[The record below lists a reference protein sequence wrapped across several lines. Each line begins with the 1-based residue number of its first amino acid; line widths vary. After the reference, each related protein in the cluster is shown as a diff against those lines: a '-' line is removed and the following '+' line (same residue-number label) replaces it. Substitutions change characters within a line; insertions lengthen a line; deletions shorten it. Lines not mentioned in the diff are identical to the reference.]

1 MKEGVSMK
9 KRVTSLFLAL
19 LMAVALLPVQVLAE
33 ELAAPDTAADT
44 HQAAEVQEPVETEPE
59 TEADAPV
66 PQESAQ
72 DAAPLSTG
80 AVYTGTLGE
89 NVSWSLDTGTGALTV
104 TGSEAMEDYSSEESP
119 LWNYR
124 SYVKAVT
131 IADTVTTVGSYAFYG
146 CTNLTTVDLGGGI
159 TKIGSSAFY
168 NCNAL
173 TEIVIPDSVTTI
185 GYSAFE
191 NCSSLTEIVI
201 PDSVTTIGGY
211 AFNYCSYLTSVT
223 IGSGVTKIGSWAFTG
238 CNKLSKVIISDLDA
252 WLKISFDR
260 DYANPLTYAH
270 SLYVG
275 DELLTDLVI
284 PGTVTEI
291 NQYAFNGCTSIT
303 SVYIPQSVKSIGQ
316 SAFDGMS
323 SLKTVRY
330 AGSQADWLKIQIGSY
345 NESLTNLTPEF
356 DQSLADYCRITTA
369 ATEHG
374 TVAVDNAMAKV
385 GDTVVTITAIPA
397 PGYAVERYLVD
408 GAVLP
413 DGGNTFTTTK
423 ENHVVS
429 ATFVKVYDVADEG
442 KAHGSC
448 GANIQW
454 ALDTEGTLHI
464 YGTGAMY
471 DYINNDSP
479 FYRYRDD
486 IKSVNIFDGITSIG
500 NHTFCDCDS
509 LTELVIPDSVTAIGD
524 YAFYPCENL
533 TAITIGNSVT
543 SIGNY
548 AFGRCSNLME
558 IMIPASVT
566 SIGVW
571 SFGACDKL
579 TFAEFLGNA
588 PSTFGEDV
596 FGYKRSNF
604 TIFYHSGTTGWTSP
618 KWNGYNA
625 VCRDKITTDFST
637 LDDNNRNGQGIYFR
651 LNATAK
657 TATVGKNTTDDN
669 NAGYDGG
676 QNGSIVIP
684 DTVTKNGETYNVI
697 GINQY
702 AFANCAWVNTVSIG
716 RYVSAIEPSAF
727 RGCKN
732 LTAIAVDAN
741 NLQFADQDGVLFD
754 KCGLYLYAYPA
765 GRAAATYDIP
775 DTCDTVGTQSFYGAV
790 NLTSLTM
797 PTSVKN
803 IGAKAFAQCNAL
815 EEITLP
821 FLGGNAEDNRTFNY
835 VFGSD
840 SWSSYGGVP
849 QSLKTVTVLTDALVG
864 SAFYHCTYI
873 ENIYLPNCKKLTEIP
888 YECFSFCTS
897 LHTLSFGNASSQDGM
912 VVIPDSVAVIGLD
925 AFRSCAS
932 IRGITLG
939 RGTTTLE
946 EGAFRDCTSLAQFAV
961 VKGNTAFMADRWGVL
976 YSRDQTML
984 HYYPAGRA
992 WPYYNVSDSTT
1003 TIGSY
1008 AFSSCQNLVNLFVPK
1023 TVTGFKTTYYSA
1035 SGISNC
1041 PSITICCYKGSAAAS
1056 YAISNSL
1063 TAWYMDNYKMQ
1074 GINVVGL
1081 PEYTVVNAQ
1090 GQVLSCSAYVTA
1102 TYGDK
1107 ELQLDDYD
1115 VQVTSGSGQ
1124 QTLTFTSG
1132 GVSTQIKANVIR
1144 QGDINGNATAQSD
1157 IDASDVQC
1165 LYTYLATGENIGQ
1178 IKDTSAFALV
1188 SDINND
1194 GSVDVYD
1201 LQWLYETICGN
1212 S

>member
-1 MKEGVSMK
+1 
-9 KRVTSLFLAL
+9 
-19 LMAVALLPVQVLAE
+19 MAVTLLPVQVLAD
-33 ELAAPDTAADT
+33 ELAAPNPVADA
-44 HQAAEVQEPVETEPE
+44 HQAAEVQEPVETEA
-59 TEADAPV
+59 EADAPV

-104 TGSEAMEDYSSEESP
+104 TGSGPMGDYSAEGSP

-124 SYVKAVT
+124 SYIKSVT
-131 IADTVTTVGSYAFYG
+131 IADTVTTVGRYVFSG
-146 CTNLTTVDLGGGI
+146 CVNLTTIDFGNGI
-159 TKIGSSAFY
+159 TKIGGNAFAS
-168 NCNAL
+168 CN
-173 TEIVIPDSVTTI
+173 
-185 GYSAFE
+185 
-191 NCSSLTEIVI
+191 SLTEIII
-201 PDSVTTIGGY
+201 PNSVTSIDQFAFCYCKALTKLVIGNGVTSIGFR
-211 AFNYCSYLTSVT
+211 AFLDCDALKEVT
-223 IGSGVTKIGSWAFTG
+223 MGSGVATVNMAFEE
-238 CNKLSKVIISDLDA
+238 CNKLQEVTIADIAA
-252 WLKISFDR
+252 WLQIAFDSV
-260 DYANPLTYAH
+260 YANPLYYAH
-270 SLYVG
+270 ALYVG
-275 DELLTDLVI
+275 NDLLTDLVI
-284 PGTVTEI
+284 PDGVTAI
-291 NQYAFNGCTSIT
+291 SQYALINCTSIT
-303 SVYIPQSVKSIGQ
+303 SLFIPQSVKNINQ
-316 SAFDGMS
+316 SAFSGMS

-330 AGSQADWLKIQIGSY
+330 AGSQDDWLKINIGSY
-345 NESLTNLTPEF
+345 NEPLTNLTPEF

-374 TVAVDNAMAKV
+374 TVAVDNVMVKL
-385 GDTVVTITAIPA
+385 GDTVTITAIPA
-397 PGYAVERYLVD
+397 AGYAVESYLVD
-408 GAVLP
+408 GAAIP
-413 DGGNTFTTTK
+413 DGGNTF
-423 ENHVVS
+423 NAAGDHVVT
-429 ATFVKVYDVADEG
+429 ATFTKVYDVADSG
-442 KAHGSC
+442 KAYGNC
-448 GANIQW
+448 GANVKW
-454 ALDTEGTLHI
+454 ALDTEGTLHV

-471 DYINNDSP
+471 DYNGNNGGP
-479 FYRYRDD
+479 FYLYRND
-486 IKSVNIFDGITSIG
+486 IQSVQFSGNIT
-500 NHTFCDCDS
+500 T
-509 LTELVIPDSVTAIGD
+509 
-524 YAFYPCENL
+524 
-533 TAITIGNSVT
+533 
-543 SIGNY
+543 IGNY
-548 AFGRCSNLME
+548 AFYECSNLTE
-558 IMIPASVT
+558 IVIPDSITSIETCAFECCSGLTEIVIPASVT
-566 SIGVW
+566 TINNW
-571 SFGACDKL
+571 AFRWCNL
-579 TFAEFLGNA
+579 TSAEFLGNA
-588 PSTFGEDV
+588 PATFGNGV
-596 FGYKRSNF
+596 FSGNSSNF
-604 TIFYHSGTTGWTSP
+604 TIFYHNGTTGWTTP
-618 KWNGYNA
+618 TWNGYNT

-637 LDDNNRNGQGIYFR
+637 LDDSNRNGQGIYFR

-697 GINQY
+697 GVNQY
-702 AFANCAWVNTVSIG
+702 AFANCPWVNTVSIG
-716 RYVSAIEPSAF
+716 RYVSAIETSAF

-732 LTAIAVDAN
+732 LTAITVDAN

-790 NLTSLTM
+790 NLTSLTV

-815 EEITLP
+815 EDITLP

-840 SWSSYGGVP
+840 NWSSYGGVP

-864 SAFYHCTYI
+864 NAFYHCTYI

-925 AFRSCAS
+925 AFRSCTS

-939 RGTTTLE
+939 RSTTTLE

-961 VKGNTAFMADRWGVL
+961 AKGNTAFMADQWGVL
-976 YSRDQTML
+976 YSKDQKTL
-984 HYYPAGRA
+984 HYYPSGRA

-1003 TIGSY
+1003 SIGSC
-1008 AFSSCQNLVNLFVPK
+1008 AFSSCKNLVNLFVPK
-1023 TVTGFKTTYYSA
+1023 TAMNFITTNYS
-1035 SGISNC
+1035 GPCISNC
-1041 PSITICCYKGSAAAS
+1041 PSTTICCYKGSAAAS

-1081 PEYTVVNAQ
+1081 PEYTVVSTQ

-1107 ELQLDDYD
+1107 ELQLDNYTIQP
-1115 VQVTSGSGQ
+1115 VSGCGQ

-1132 GVSTQIKANVIR
+1132 NVSTEVKANVIR
-1144 QGDINGNATAQSD
+1144 QGNINGNATAQND
-1157 IDASDVQC
+1157 IDASDMQC
-1165 LYTYLATGENIGQ
+1165 LYELLTTGQCQSQ
-1178 IKDTSAFALV
+1178 IKNREDLELV
-1188 SDINND
+1188 ADVNND
-1194 GSVDVYD
+1194 DHVDVYD
-1201 LQWLYETICGN
+1201 LQLLYEVVNGI
-1212 S
+1212 SKL

>member
-1 MKEGVSMK
+1 MK
-9 KRVTSLFLAL
+9 KQFLSLLLAL
-19 LMAVALLPVQVLAE
+19 LMAVTLLPVQVLAE
-33 ELAAPDTAADT
+33 EPAAPDTAADT
-44 HQAAEVQEPVETEPE
+44 HQAAEVQEPVETE

-66 PQESAQ
+66 PQESAP

-80 AVYTGTLGE
+80 AVYTGTLSE

-104 TGSEAMEDYSSEESP
+104 TGSGAMEDYSSEESP

-124 SYVKAVT
+124 SYVKSVT
-131 IADTVTTVGSYAFYG
+131 FADTVTSVGSYAFYG

-159 TKIGSSAFY
+159 TKIGDSAFY
-168 NCNAL
+168 ECKAL
-173 TEIVIPDSVTTI
+173 TEIVIPNSVITI
-185 GYSAFE
+185 GYAAFR
-191 NCSSLTEIVI
+191 CCRSLTEIVI
-201 PDSVTTIGGY
+201 PDSVTSIGGN
-211 AFNYCSYLTSVT
+211 AFESCSYLTSVT
-223 IGSGVTKIGSWAFTG
+223 IGSGVTKIGSSAFLS
-238 CNKLSKVIISDLDA
+238 CNRLSNVIVSDPAA
-252 WLKISFDR
+252 WLKISFGGSS
-260 DYANPLTYAH
+260 ANPLTYAN

-284 PGTVTEI
+284 PGTVTSI
-291 NQYAFNGCTSIT
+291 RSYAFNGCTSIT
-303 SVYIPQSVKSIGQ
+303 SVYIPQSVTSIDQ
-316 SAFDGMS
+316 YAFNGMN

-330 AGSQADWLKIQIGSY
+330 AGSQADWLNIQISSY
-345 NESLTNLTPEF
+345 NESLTNLTPEY

-385 GDTVVTITAIPA
+385 GDTVTITAIPA
-397 PGYAVERYLVD
+397 PGYAVESYLLD
-408 GAVLP
+408 GVAIP
-413 DGGNTFTTTK
+413 DGGNTFTATK
-423 ENHVVS
+423 DHVVS
-429 ATFVKVYDVADEG
+429 ATFTKVYDVADGG
-442 KAHGSC
+442 KAYGDC
-448 GANIQW
+448 GVNIQW
-454 ALDTEGTLHI
+454 ALDTKGTLHV
-464 YGTGAMY
+464 YGTGAMGDY
-471 DYINNDSP
+471 DYSGSP
-479 FYRYRDD
+479 FYPYRAS
-486 IKSVNIFDGITSIG
+486 IRAVQFSGGITTIG
-500 NHTFCDCDS
+500 EHAFHECS
-509 LTELVIPDSVTAIGD
+509 GLTEILIPDSIISIGDWAFRRCTALTEIVIPASITSIGD
-524 YAFYPCENL
+524 YAFFECSNL
-533 TAITIGNSVT
+533 TELIIPDSVS

-548 AFGRCSNLME
+548 AFGNCGL
-558 IMIPASVT
+558 AS
-566 SIGVW
+566 
-571 SFGACDKL
+571 
-579 TFAEFLGNA
+579 AEFLGNA
-588 PSTFGEDV
+588 PATFGNGV
-596 FGYKRSNF
+596 FSGNSSNF

-625 VCRDKITTDFST
+625 VCRDKIITDFST
-637 LDDNNRNGQGIYFR
+637 LSDSNRNGQGIYFQ
-651 LNATAK
+651 LNATSM
-657 TATVGKNTTDDN
+657 TATVGVGTSADN

-697 GINQY
+697 GVNQF
-702 AFANCAWVNTVSIG
+702 AFANCTWVNTVSIG

-732 LTAIAVDAN
+732 LTAITVDAN

-765 GRAAATYDIP
+765 GRTAATYDIP

-790 NLTSLTM
+790 NLTSLTV

-821 FLGGNAEDNRTFNY
+821 FLGGNAEDSRTFNY

-849 QSLKTVTVLTDALVG
+849 QSLKTVTVLTDTLVG
-864 SAFYHCTYI
+864 SAFYNCTYI
-873 ENIYLPNCKKLTEIP
+873 ENIYLPNCTGLTEIP
-888 YECFSFCTS
+888 YECFADCTA
-897 LHTLSFGNASSQDGM
+897 LQTLSFGNASSQNGM

-961 VKGNTAFMADRWGVL
+961 AKGNTAFMADQWGVL

-1023 TVTGFKTTYYSA
+1023 TVTSFKTTYYSA

-1041 PSITICCYKGSAAAS
+1041 PSTTICCYRGSAAAS

-1063 TAWYMDNYKMQ
+1063 TAWYMDNYDMQ
-1074 GINVVGL
+1074 GIKVTGL
-1081 PEYTVVNAQ
+1081 PEYTVVSTQ
-1090 GQVLSCSAYVTA
+1090 GQVLSCPAYVTA

-1157 IDASDVQC
+1157 IDASDMQC
-1165 LYTYLATGENIGQ
+1165 LYELLTTGQCQSQ
-1178 IKDTSAFALV
+1178 IKNREDLELV
-1188 SDINND
+1188 ADVNND
-1194 GSVDVYD
+1194 DHVDVYD
-1201 LQWLYETICGN
+1201 LQMLYEAVSGIV
-1212 S
+1212 SAQ

>member
-1 MKEGVSMK
+1 MK

-19 LMAVALLPVQVLAE
+19 LMAVTLLPVQVLAE
-33 ELAAPDTAADT
+33 EPAAPDTAADT
-44 HQAAEVQEPVETEPE
+44 HQAAEVQEPVETETE
-59 TEADAPV
+59 TDAPV
-66 PQESAQ
+66 PQKSAQ

-104 TGSEAMEDYSSEESP
+104 TGSGAMGDYSFEGSP

-124 SYVKAVT
+124 SYIKSVT
-131 IADTVTTVGSYAFYG
+131 IADTVTSVGDNVFQG
-146 CTNLTTVDLGGGI
+146 CSNLTTVDLGSGI
-159 TKIGSSAFY
+159 TKIGDSAFY
-168 NCNAL
+168 ECKAL
-173 TEIVIPDSVTTI
+173 TEIVLPNNVATI
-185 GYSAFE
+185 SYQSFYA
-191 NCSSLTEIVI
+191 CYALTEISI
-201 PDSVTTIGGY
+201 PNTVTTIGGC
-211 AFNYCSYLTSVT
+211 AFQACSNLISVT
-223 IGSGVTKIGSWAFTG
+223 IGSGVASIGFFAFYS
-238 CNKLSKVIISDLDA
+238 CYKLSKVVISDPDA

-316 SAFDGMS
+316 YAFNGMS

-330 AGSQADWLKIQIGSY
+330 AGSQADWLKINISSY
-345 NESLTNLTPEF
+345 NDSLTSLTPEF

-385 GDTVVTITAIPA
+385 GDTVTITAIPA
-397 PGYAVERYLVD
+397 AGYAVESYLVD
-408 GAVLP
+408 GVAIP
-413 DGGNTFTTTK
+413 DGGNTFTATRD
-423 ENHVVS
+423 HVVS
-429 ATFVKVYDVADEG
+429 AAFVKAYDVADDG
-442 KAHGSC
+442 KACGDC
-448 GANIQW
+448 GANIKW
-454 ALDTEGTLHI
+454 ALDTKGTLHV

-471 DYINNDSP
+471 DYNGNNGGP
-479 FYRYRDD
+479 FYLYRND
-486 IKSVNIFDGITSIG
+486 IKSVQLSGGITTIG
-500 NHTFCDCDS
+500 SYAFYECSS
-509 LTELVIPDSVTAIGD
+509 LTELVIPDSVTSIGSS
-524 YAFYPCENL
+524 AFESCTSL
-533 TAITIGNSVT
+533 TEIVIPGNVT
-543 SIGNY
+543 SIGRY
-548 AFGRCSNLME
+548 AFWGCGL
-558 IMIPASVT
+558 T
-566 SIGVW
+566 S
-571 SFGACDKL
+571 
-579 TFAEFLGNA
+579 AEFLGNA
-588 PSTFGEDV
+588 PATFGNGV
-596 FGYKRSNF
+596 FSGDSSNF

-637 LDDNNRNGQGIYFR
+637 LDDSNRNGQGIYFR
-651 LNATAK
+651 LNATSK
-657 TATVGKNTTDDN
+657 TATVGVGTTADN

-790 NLTSLTM
+790 NLTSLTV

-849 QSLKTVTVLTDALVG
+849 QSLKTVTVLTDTLVG
-864 SAFYHCTYI
+864 SAFYNCTYI

-888 YECFSFCTS
+888 YECFADCTA
-897 LHTLSFGNASSQDGM
+897 LHTLSFGNTSSQDGM

-961 VKGNTAFMADRWGVL
+961 VKGNTAFMADQWGVL

-1023 TVTGFKTTYYSA
+1023 TVTSFKTTYYSA

-1107 ELQLDDYD
+1107 ELQLDDYTIQP
-1115 VQVTSGSGQ
+1115 VSGYGE
-1124 QTLTFTSG
+1124 QTLTFSSG
-1132 GVSTQIKANVIR
+1132 GVSTQVKANVIR

-1157 IDASDVQC
+1157 IDASDMQC
-1165 LYTYLATGENIGQ
+1165 LYELLTTGQCQSQ
-1178 IKDTSAFALV
+1178 IKNREDLELV
-1188 SDINND
+1188 ADVNND
-1194 GSVDVYD
+1194 DHVDVYD
-1201 LQWLYETICGN
+1201 LQMLYEAVSGI
-1212 S
+1212 SKL

>member
-1 MKEGVSMK
+1 MK

-19 LMAVALLPVQVLAE
+19 LMAVTLLPVQVLAE
-33 ELAAPDTAADT
+33 EPAAPDTAADT
-44 HQAAEVQEPVETEPE
+44 HQAAEVQEPVETETE
-59 TEADAPV
+59 TDAPV
-66 PQESAQ
+66 PQKSAQ

-104 TGSEAMEDYSSEESP
+104 TGSGAMGDYSFEGSP

-124 SYVKAVT
+124 SYIKSVT
-131 IADTVTTVGSYAFYG
+131 IADTVTSVGDNVFQG
-146 CTNLTTVDLGGGI
+146 CSNLTTVDLGSGI
-159 TKIGSSAFY
+159 TKIGDSAFY
-168 NCNAL
+168 KCKAL
-173 TEIVIPDSVTTI
+173 TEIVLPNNVATISYRSFYACYALTEISIPNTVTTI
-185 GYSAFE
+185 GS
-191 NCSSLTEIVI
+191 
-201 PDSVTTIGGY
+201 Y
-211 AFNYCSYLTSVT
+211 AFQACSNLISVT
-223 IGSGVTKIGSWAFTG
+223 IGSGVASIGYYAFYS
-238 CNKLSKVIISDLDA
+238 CDKLSKVVISDPDA
-252 WLKISFDR
+252 WLKISFDG

-316 SAFDGMS
+316 YAFNGMS

-330 AGSQADWLKIQIGSY
+330 AGSQADWLKINISSY
-345 NESLTNLTPEF
+345 NDSLTSLTPEF

-385 GDTVVTITAIPA
+385 GDTVTITAIPA
-397 PGYAVERYLVD
+397 AGYAVESYLVD
-408 GAVLP
+408 GVAIP
-413 DGGNTFTTTK
+413 DGGNTFTATRD
-423 ENHVVS
+423 HVVS
-429 ATFVKVYDVADEG
+429 AAFVKAYDVADDG
-442 KAHGSC
+442 KACGDC
-448 GANIQW
+448 GANIKW
-454 ALDTEGTLHI
+454 ALDTEGVLHI
-464 YGTGAMY
+464 YGTGPMNT
-471 DYINNDSP
+471 NNGNPGSVP
-479 FYRYRDD
+479 WSNYNYD
-486 IKSVNIFDGITSIG
+486 IKSVLLANGITSIERWS
-500 NHTFCDCDS
+500 FYDCRN
-509 LTELVIPDSVTAIGD
+509 LTEIIIPDSITSIGADAFEYCGDLMKIVIPDSVT
-524 YAFYPCENL
+524 
-533 TAITIGNSVT
+533 
-543 SIGNY
+543 SIGSS
-548 AFGRCSNLME
+548 AFQWCGL
-558 IMIPASVT
+558 AS
-566 SIGVW
+566 
-571 SFGACDKL
+571 
-579 TFAEFLGNA
+579 AEFLGNA
-588 PSTFGEDV
+588 PATFGNGV
-596 FGYKRSNF
+596 FSGNSSNF

-697 GINQY
+697 GVNQY

-732 LTAIAVDAN
+732 LTAITVDAN

-790 NLTSLTM
+790 NLTSLTV

-821 FLGGNAEDNRTFNY
+821 FLGGNAEDSRTFNY

-849 QSLKTVTVLTDALVG
+849 QSLKTVTVLTDTLVG
-864 SAFYHCTYI
+864 SAFYNCTYI

-925 AFRSCAS
+925 AFRSCTS

-939 RGTTTLE
+939 RSTTTLE

-961 VKGNTAFMADRWGVL
+961 AKGNTAFMADQWGVL
-976 YSRDQTML
+976 YSKDQTTL

-1023 TVTGFKTTYYSA
+1023 TVTSFKTTYYSA

-1074 GINVVGL
+1074 GIKVTGL
-1081 PEYTVVNAQ
+1081 PEYTVVSTQ
-1090 GQVLSCSAYVTA
+1090 GQVLSCPAYVTA

-1107 ELQLDDYD
+1107 ELQLDDYTIQP
-1115 VQVTSGSGQ
+1115 VSGSGQ

-1157 IDASDVQC
+1157 IDASDMQC
-1165 LYTYLATGENIGQ
+1165 LYELLTTGQCQSQ
-1178 IKDTSAFALV
+1178 IKNREDLELV
-1188 SDINND
+1188 ADVNND
-1194 GSVDVYD
+1194 DHVDVYD
-1201 LQWLYETICGN
+1201 LQMLYEAVSGI
-1212 S
+1212 SKL

>member
-1 MKEGVSMK
+1 MK

-19 LMAVALLPVQVLAE
+19 LMAVTLLPVQVLAE
-33 ELAAPDTAADT
+33 EPAAPDTAADT
-44 HQAAEVQEPVETEPE
+44 HQAAEVQEPIEAETE
-59 TEADAPV
+59 TDAPV

-80 AVYTGTLGE
+80 AVYEGTLGE
-89 NVSWSLDTGTGALTV
+89 NVSWSLDTGTGALSV
-104 TGSEAMEDYSSEESP
+104 TGSGPMGDYACEKNP

-124 SYVKAVT
+124 SYIKSVT
-131 IADTVTTVGSYAFYG
+131 IVDTVNSVGRNVFRG
-146 CTNLTTVDLGGGI
+146 CTNLVDIDLGCGI
-159 TKIGSSAFY
+159 TEIHESAFEA
-168 NCNAL
+168 CNRL
-173 TEIVIPDSVTTI
+173 EEIVIPDGVTFI
-185 GYSAFE
+185 GYGAFYG
-191 NCSSLTEIVI
+191 CDSLTEIVI
-201 PDSVTTIGGY
+201 PDSVISIDGD
-211 AFNYCSYLTSVT
+211 AFADCSNLTSIVIGCGVTSIGIWEFDRCTKLNRVT
-223 IGSGVTKIGSWAFTG
+223 I
-238 CNKLSKVIISDLDA
+238 SDPDA
-252 WLKISFDR
+252 WLHISFAGER
-260 DYANPLTYAH
+260 ANPLTYAH

-275 DELLTDLVI
+275 DELLTNLVI
-284 PGTVTEI
+284 PGTVTDI
-291 NQYAFNGCTSIT
+291 SQYAFDGCTSIT

-316 SAFDGMS
+316 YAFNSMS
-323 SLKTVRY
+323 GLKTVRY
-330 AGSQADWLKIQIGSY
+330 AGSQADWLKINIASG
-345 NESLTNLTPEF
+345 NDSLTNLTPEF
-356 DQSLADYCRITTA
+356 DQSLADYCHITA
-369 ATEHG
+369 VPVEHG

-385 GDTVVTITAIPA
+385 GNTVTITAIPA
-397 PGYAVERYLVD
+397 LGYVVESYLVD
-408 GAVLP
+408 GVAIP
-413 DGGNTFTTTK
+413 DGGNTFTATRD
-423 ENHVVS
+423 HVVS
-429 ATFVKVYDVADEG
+429 ATFTKVYDVADSG
-442 KAHGSC
+442 KAYGDC
-448 GANIQW
+448 GANIKW
-454 ALDTEGTLHI
+454 ALDTEGTLHV

-471 DYINNDSP
+471 NYNYSNNGRDIP
-479 FYRYRDD
+479 FSSYRSD
-486 IKSVNIFDGITSIG
+486 IKSVHFTDGITSIG
-500 NHTFCDCDS
+500 SWMFWGCDG
-509 LTELVIPDSVTAIGD
+509 LTEIIIPNSVISIGNNAFQNCGNLISV
-524 YAFYPCENL
+524 
-533 TAITIGNSVT
+533 TIGNSVT
-543 SIGNY
+543 VINDY
-548 AFGRCSNLME
+548 AFYNCSKL
-558 IMIPASVT
+558 AS
-566 SIGVW
+566 IN
-571 SFGACDKL
+571 
-579 TFAEFLGNA
+579 FLGNA
-588 PSTFGEDV
+588 PSTVDRTAFWDTA
-596 FGYKRSNF
+596 SNF
-604 TIFYHSGTTGWTSP
+604 TILYHSGTTGWTSP
-618 KWNGYNA
+618 TWNGYNA

-637 LDDNNRNGQGIYFR
+637 LDDSNRNGQGIYFR
-651 LNATAK
+651 LNATSK
-657 TATVGKNTTDDN
+657 TATVGVGTTADN

-765 GRAAATYDIP
+765 GRAAATYNIP

-790 NLTSLTM
+790 NLTSLTV

-849 QSLKTVTVLTDALVG
+849 QSLKTVTVLTDTLVG
-864 SAFYHCTYI
+864 SAFYNCTYI

-888 YECFSFCTS
+888 YECFADCTA
-897 LHTLSFGNASSQDGM
+897 LHTLSFGNTSSQDGM

-1023 TVTGFKTTYYSA
+1023 TVTSFKTTYYSA

-1157 IDASDVQC
+1157 IDASDMQC
-1165 LYTYLATGENIGQ
+1165 LYELLTTGQCQSQ
-1178 IKDTSAFALV
+1178 IKNREDLELV
-1188 SDINND
+1188 ADVNND
-1194 GSVDVYD
+1194 DHVDVYD
-1201 LQWLYETICGN
+1201 LQMLYEAVSGI
-1212 S
+1212 SKL

>member
-1 MKEGVSMK
+1 MK

-19 LMAVALLPVQVLAE
+19 LMAVTLLPVQVLAE
-33 ELAAPDTAADT
+33 EPAAPDTAADT
-44 HQAAEVQEPVETEPE
+44 HQAAEVQEPVETETE
-59 TEADAPV
+59 TDAPV
-66 PQESAQ
+66 PQKSAQ

-104 TGSEAMEDYSSEESP
+104 TGSGAMGDYSFEGSP

-124 SYVKAVT
+124 SYIKSVT
-131 IADTVTTVGSYAFYG
+131 IADTVTSVGDNVFQG
-146 CTNLTTVDLGGGI
+146 CSNLTTVDLGSGI
-159 TKIGSSAFY
+159 TKIGDSAFY
-168 NCNAL
+168 KCKAL
-173 TEIVIPDSVTTI
+173 TEIVLPNNVATISYRSFYACYALTEISIPNTVTTI
-185 GYSAFE
+185 GS
-191 NCSSLTEIVI
+191 
-201 PDSVTTIGGY
+201 Y
-211 AFNYCSYLTSVT
+211 AFQACSNLISVT
-223 IGSGVTKIGSWAFTG
+223 IGSGVASIGYYAFYS
-238 CNKLSKVIISDLDA
+238 CDKLSKVVISDPDA
-252 WLKISFDR
+252 WLKISFDS

-316 SAFDGMS
+316 YAFNGMS

-330 AGSQADWLKIQIGSY
+330 AGSQADWLKINISSY
-345 NESLTNLTPEF
+345 NDSLTSLTPEF

-385 GDTVVTITAIPA
+385 GDTVTITAIPA
-397 PGYAVERYLVD
+397 AGYAVESYLVD
-408 GAVLP
+408 GVAIP
-413 DGGNTFTTTK
+413 DGGNTFTATRD
-423 ENHVVS
+423 HVVS
-429 ATFVKVYDVADEG
+429 AAFVKAYDVADDG
-442 KAHGSC
+442 KACGDC
-448 GANIQW
+448 GANIKW
-454 ALDTEGTLHI
+454 ALDTKGTLHV

-471 DYINNDSP
+471 DYNGNNGGP
-479 FYRYRDD
+479 FYLYRND
-486 IKSVNIFDGITSIG
+486 IKSVQLSGGITTIG
-500 NHTFCDCDS
+500 SYAFYECSS
-509 LTELVIPDSVTAIGD
+509 LTELVIPDSVTSIGSS
-524 YAFYPCENL
+524 AFESCTSL
-533 TAITIGNSVT
+533 TEIVIPGNVT
-543 SIGNY
+543 SIGRY
-548 AFGRCSNLME
+548 AFWGCGL
-558 IMIPASVT
+558 T
-566 SIGVW
+566 S
-571 SFGACDKL
+571 
-579 TFAEFLGNA
+579 AEFLGNA
-588 PSTFGEDV
+588 PATFGNGV
-596 FGYKRSNF
+596 FSGDSSNF

-637 LDDNNRNGQGIYFR
+637 LDDSNRNGQGIYFR
-651 LNATAK
+651 LNATSK
-657 TATVGKNTTDDN
+657 TATVGVGTTADN

-790 NLTSLTM
+790 NLTSLTV

-849 QSLKTVTVLTDALVG
+849 QSLKTVTVLTDTLVG
-864 SAFYHCTYI
+864 SAFYNCTYI

-888 YECFSFCTS
+888 YECFADCTA
-897 LHTLSFGNASSQDGM
+897 LHTLSFGNTSSQDGM

-961 VKGNTAFMADRWGVL
+961 VKGNTAFMADQWGVL

-1023 TVTGFKTTYYSA
+1023 TVTSFKTTYYSA

-1090 GQVLSCSAYVTA
+1090 GQVLSCPAYVTA

-1107 ELQLDDYD
+1107 ELQLDDYTIQP
-1115 VQVTSGSGQ
+1115 VSGSGQ

-1157 IDASDVQC
+1157 IDASDMQC
-1165 LYTYLATGENIGQ
+1165 LYELLTTGQCQSQ
-1178 IKDTSAFALV
+1178 IKNREDLELV
-1188 SDINND
+1188 ADVNND
-1194 GSVDVYD
+1194 DHVDVYD
-1201 LQWLYETICGN
+1201 LQMLYEAVSGI
-1212 S
+1212 SKL